1 MAKINVTAS
10 AYRVPRGKAEIAR
23 DKKWQKTAK
32 LTSKKSQ
39 ELKKREPAGKG
50 IEGSGGGDRNITSG
64 AEKPESLDQGKA
76 KGPLGPEAPDNNK
89 MRP

>member
-10 AYRVPRGKAEIAR
+10 AYRVARGKAEMAR
-23 DKKWQKTAK
+23 DAKWQKTAK
-32 LTSKKSQ
+32 LTAKKSQ

-50 IEGSGGGDRNITSG
+50 IEESGVRDPNTTPG
-64 AEKPESLDQGKA
+64 AEKPASLDQGKA

-89 MRP
+89 KR